1 MDSRR
6 DSYPS
11 VIKITKAGWI
21 YIVLT
26 IFLGI
31 AAVNTG
37 NNLLFFIVS
46 AFLSFMGIS
55 GFFGK
60 INISKLELDI
70 TFPDEVFANRE
81 FFVEINIK
89 NKKRFLPIFLLNIL
103 VDGKKALIPY
113 GEKNGNT
120 KLKYII
126 NSRGLYKT
134 DKVKI
139 CSVFPFNFFVRC
151 FSYKVNVKKVI
162 YPEPKN
168 LDIFQYYYPIDKT
181 KKHSEGKTLEK
192 QGFEGDFL
200 GIRDYTEGT
209 PIKYIDWKA
218 STKSEKMKEKIL
230 STITSEPTIIEFEK
244 LQINVEDKLSYI
256 TYLVVNYKRYEN
268 LYISLEKVLYDIKDK
283 SNREK
288 LLYKLAL
295 YGLKDED
302 IS

>member
-21 YIVLT
+21 YIILT

-46 AFLSFMGIS
+46 AFLSFMGVS

-60 INISKLELDI
+60 VNISKLEI
-70 TFPDEVFANRE
+70 TINFPEEVFANRE
-81 FFVEINIK
+81 FFIEIEVK
-89 NKKRFLPIFLLNIL
+89 NKKRFFPVFLLTVLI
-103 VDGKKALIPY
+103 DDKKALIPY
-113 GEKNGNT
+113 AEKNGNVT
-120 KLKYII
+120 LKYVVK
-126 NSRGLYKT
+126 SRGIYKI

-151 FSYKVNVKKVI
+151 FSYNVYVKKII

-168 LDIFQYYYPIDKT
+168 LDISQYYFNIDKNR
-181 KKHSEGKTLEK
+181 KVSEGKSLEK

-218 STKSEKMKEKIL
+218 SIKSDKMKEKIL
-230 STITSEPTIIEFEK
+230 SAITSQPTIIEFEK
-244 LQINVEDKLSYI
+244 LQLNLEDKLSYI
-256 TYLVVNYKRYEN
+256 TYIAVNYKKYEN
-268 LYISLEKVLYDIKDK
+268 LYISLEKILYDIKDK
-283 SNREK
+283 SSREK
-288 LLYKLAL
+288 LLFKLAL
-295 YGLKDED
+295 YGLIDEN